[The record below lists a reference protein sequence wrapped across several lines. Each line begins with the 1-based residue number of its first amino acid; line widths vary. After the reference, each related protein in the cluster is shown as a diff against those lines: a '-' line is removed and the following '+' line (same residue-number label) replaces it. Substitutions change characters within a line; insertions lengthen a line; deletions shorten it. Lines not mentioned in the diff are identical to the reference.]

1 MVILYSNIIYSHILY
16 IKYTE
21 VTKQL
26 YNNTYFRC
34 FFFFN
39 NTYFQCDYFRVL
51 FLMPILDSKIMVVAL
66 LPENK
71 SRNTLFLK
79 HPMPLISQPLLK

>member
-1 MVILYSNIIYSHILY
+1 MVILYSNIIYSNILY

-26 YNNTYFRC
+26 YNNTYF
-34 FFFFN
+34 
-39 NTYFQCDYFRVL
+39 QCDHFRVL
-51 FLMPILDSKIMVVAL
+51 FLMPILESKIMVVAL